1 MCARDGS
8 DVSPEFTP
16 VSELAE
22 AIGMPFM
29 SEEQILRFLVK
40 DFCLNDDLSFPELF
54 IYEGD
59 FREVEVESIDE
70 SGSVSRTRSIEV
82 RTEFIDDIRNEVVKI
97 LTVGRS
103 CECDASC
110 LACQLQSL

>member
-1 MCARDGS
+1 MFARDGS

-40 DFCLNDDLSFPELF
+40 DFYLNDDL
-54 IYEGD
+54 
-59 FREVEVESIDE
+59 
-70 SGSVSRTRSIEV
+70 T
-82 RTEFIDDIRNEVVKI
+82 
-97 LTVGRS
+97 
-103 CECDASC
+103 
-110 LACQLQSL
+110 